1 MASTCYDL
9 VFVNRGKFGVVF
21 KCTDIVTREPAAV
34 KVMSKKGNKKVDVY
48 REVEILR
55 QLKHP
60 AILSI
65 NDFMDCDT
73 GYVLITEL

>member
-1 MASTCYDL
+1 M
-9 VFVNRGKFGVVF
+9 VF
-21 KCTDIVTREPAAV
+21 KCSDVVTREPAAV

-48 REVEILR
+48 REVEILG

-73 GYVLITEL
+73 VYVLITEL